1 MKTRT
6 SSRAYENSRSFACVT
21 QSATKAVRPYS
32 RHTKRPL
39 TGRGASHSLSSSSLT
54 HSTSVFVPVAAYKN
68 MPRCCRFRLKKR
80 GDEKMTS
87 VHPFYL
93 CVLLVISRLLL
104 VLLRQLHARK
114 KSVTM
119 ERLMTTTRVDHRGAD
134 IPVLAEELEIKLLII
149 AGSSFKFHRY

>member
-6 SSRAYENSRSFACVT
+6 SSGAYENSRSFACVT

-93 CVLLVISRLLL
+93 CVLLVIS
-104 VLLRQLHARK
+104 
-114 KSVTM
+114 
-119 ERLMTTTRVDHRGAD
+119 
-134 IPVLAEELEIKLLII
+134 
-149 AGSSFKFHRY
+149 SSFIGLTSPVACKKKVCDYGKAYDNNPGRPSGS